1 MMTLIENFK
10 TRAHKAAQYRQT
22 VHELKTL
29 SRHEAL
35 DLNIYYGDIREIA
48 RKAVYGA

>member
-10 TRAHKAAQYRQT
+10 SRANKAALYRQT
-22 VHELKTL
+22 VHELKNL

-35 DLNIYYGDIREIA
+35 DLDIYYGDIQEIA
-48 RKAVYGA
+48 HKAVYGA